1 MTNFKF
7 CLTPFLLTFFIL
19 FSFSLTAQQKKHTI
33 SGYVKEK
40 GSKETLIGVI
50 VYSPKYKAG
59 TTTNNYGF
67 FSLTLPADSVDI
79 FFSFI
84 GYKTITE
91 KLLLD
96 KDISLNIEIESGVN
110 LSEVVIT
117 AQQEK
122 VSQVNKMS
130 TIDIPIKQVKS
141 IPALLGEKDVIK
153 VLQLMPGVQKGS
165 EGSSGFY
172 VRGGGADQNLI
183 ILDDATVYNA
193 SHLFGFFSLFNGD
206 AIKSIE
212 LTKGGFPARYGGR
225 LSSVLD
231 INMKDGNKTK
241 YSGEA
246 GIGIIAS
253 RLTLEGPIIKNKCSF
268 LVSGRRTYYDILTI
282 PATLIFSKGTTRAG
296 YYFYD
301 LTSKINYDLGEKNK
315 VYISGY
321 FGRDKFST
329 KVKDD
334 YSKMEFGLY
343 WQNATATARWNHL
356 FNNKLF
362 SNTSLIF
369 SNYRFNI
376 YDKVEMDQGKFSLNY
391 LSGIRDY
398 SIKYDLEYHPNP
410 NHVIRAGLLSSY
422 HYFTPS
428 AFVLKNNIDSV
439 DVNRKKH
446 ITAFE
451 SGIYLED
458 DIKITSKLKSNVG
471 MRVSHF
477 INKSKNYFNPEPRL
491 SISYM
496 LKEDIA
502 IKASYAL
509 MNQYIH
515 LLSNTGIGLPTDLW
529 LPSTDRTGPEKSQQ
543 ISIGGAKDFINK
555 NFAVTLEGY
564 YKETNHVLAYKE
576 GTSFLGIDD
585 PTIENETNWEDNITS
600 GKGWSYGAEILLQR
614 KTGKLSGWVGYTLS
628 WTQLQ
633 FDELNFGK
641 KYYARYD
648 RRHDISIVAI
658 YELSKKITLSGTWVF
673 GTGNAITMPL
683 ASYYALPHEPG
694 QALNNLNVNKPDV
707 SSFFEVSEYGSKNSF
722 RMAPY
727 HRLDIGIQFHKQ
739 KKKYERILEISIY
752 NVYNRKNPF
761 FYYIGYE
768 DNSNKEVLRQISLF
782 PIIPSFTYAI
792 KF

>member
-1 MTNFKF
+1 MK
-7 CLTPFLLTFFIL
+7 
-19 FSFSLTAQQKKHTI
+19 FSLNSIKAFVLLLLLSMAMPLFAQQKKHTI
-33 SGYVKEK
+33 SGYVREK
-40 GSKETLIGVI
+40 GSKESLIGVI
-50 VYSPKYKAG
+50 IYAPKYKAG
-59 TTTNNYGF
+59 TTTNAYGF

-79 FFSFI
+79 QVSFV
-84 GYKTITE
+84 GYTSFAAKLDLNTNIT
-91 KLLLD
+91 L
-96 KDISLNIEIESGVN
+96 EIELEPGVN
-110 LSEVVIT
+110 LKEVVIT

-130 TIDIPIKQVKS
+130 TVDIPIKQIKT

-165 EGSSGFY
+165 EGSSGLY

-246 GIGIIAS
+246 GIGIISS
-253 RLTLEGPIIKNKCSF
+253 RLTLEGPIVKNKASF
-268 LVSGRRTYYDILTI
+268 LVSGRRTYIDVLMQ
-282 PATLIFSKGTTRAG
+282 PFLRKSMRGNG

-301 LTSKINYDLGEKNK
+301 LTAKINYDLGKKDK
-315 VYISGY
+315 VYLSGY
-321 FGRDKFST
+321 FGRDQF
-329 KVKDD
+329 
-334 YSKMEFGLY
+334 YSKFKDYYGKIEAGLF
-343 WQNATATARWNHL
+343 WENATATARWNHL
-356 FNNKLF
+356 FNSKLF

-376 YDKVEMDQGKFSLNY
+376 YESYEMTDGGKFKLDY

-398 SIKYDLEYHPNP
+398 SLKYDLEYHPNP
-410 NHVIRAGLLSSY
+410 NHVIRSGFLSSY

-428 AFVLKNNIDSV
+428 AIVLKDNIDNFNYDRES
-439 DVNRKKH
+439 H
-446 ITAFE
+446 IEAVE
-451 SGIYLED
+451 SGIYVED
-458 DIKITSKLKSNVG
+458 DIKITQKFKSNIG
-471 MRVSHF
+471 IRVSHF

-496 LKEDIA
+496 LKEDLA
-502 IKASYAL
+502 LKASYA
-509 MNQYIH
+509 MMSQYVH

-529 LPSTDRTGPEKSQQ
+529 LPSTDRTGPQKSQQ
-543 ISIGGAKDFINK
+543 LSIGGAKDFLEK

-564 YKETNHVLAYKE
+564 YKRSDHVLAYKE
-576 GTSFLGIDD
+576 GTSFLVIQD
-585 PTIENETNWEDNITS
+585 PSIEGNYNWEDNITS
-600 GKGWSYGAEILLQR
+600 GKGWSYGAEILVQR

-648 RRHDISIVAI
+648 RRHDISIVSI
-658 YELSKKITLSGTWVF
+658 YELNDRITISGTWVY

-683 ASYYALPHEPG
+683 ASYNALPHKPG
-694 QALNNLNVNKPDV
+694 QPPGNQNQYNPYGNYFPGTQ
-707 SSFFEVSEYGSKNSF
+707 VSEYGGKNSF

-727 HRLDIGIQFHKQ
+727 HRLDLGVQFHKQ
-739 KKKYERILEISIY
+739 RKKYEQIIEVSVY

-761 FYYIGYE
+761 FYYIGTE
-768 DNSNKEVLRQISLF
+768 GNSNEKVLKQISIF
-782 PIIPSFTYAI
+782 PIIPSISYSI

>member
-1 MTNFKF
+1 MKNCTIYFKITA
-7 CLTPFLLTFFIL
+7 LSLLFF
-19 FSFSLTAQQKKHTI
+19 FSTHLYAQQKKFTI

-40 GSKETLIGVI
+40 GSKESLIGVI
-50 VYSPKYKAG
+50 VYAPKYKAG
-59 TTTNNYGF
+59 ATTNNYGF

-79 FFSFI
+79 YISFI
-84 GYKTITE
+84 GYTLVSEHI
-91 KLLLD
+91 LLNKDLVLD
-96 KDISLNIEIESGVN
+96 IEIASGVN
-110 LSEVVIT
+110 LNEVVVT

-130 TIDIPIKQVKS
+130 TIDIPVKQIKS

-153 VLQLMPGVQKGS
+153 VLQLLPGVQKGS

-246 GIGIIAS
+246 GIGLISS
-253 RLTLEGPIIKNKCSF
+253 RITIEGPIVKNKSSF
-268 LVSGRRTYYDILTI
+268 LISGRRTYIDILMQ
-282 PATLIFSKGTTRAG
+282 PLLKKENRGNG

-301 LTSKINYDLGEKNK
+301 LTAKVNYDLGKKNK
-315 VYISGY
+315 VYLSGY
-321 FGRDKFST
+321 FGRDKFYS
-329 KVKDD
+329 KYKDD
-334 YSKMEFGLY
+334 YGKMEDGLF
-343 WQNATATARWNHL
+343 WENATATARWNHL

-362 SNTSLIF
+362 ANASFIF
-369 SNYRFNI
+369 SNYRFSI
-376 YDKVEMDQGKFSLNY
+376 YENLTNDQGKLSLNY

-398 SIKYDLEYHPNP
+398 SLKYDLEYHPNP
-410 NHVIRAGLLSSY
+410 NHVIRAGFITNY

-428 AFVLKNNIDSV
+428 ALVIKDKIDSV
-439 DVNRKKH
+439 DYSKKNH
-446 ITAFE
+446 IEAFE

-458 DIKITSKLKSNVG
+458 DIKITSKLKSNIG
-471 MRVSHF
+471 LRVSHF
-477 INKSKNYFNPEPRL
+477 INKTKNYFNPEPRI
-491 SISYM
+491 SMSYM
-496 LKEDIA
+496 LKEDLSL
-502 IKASYAL
+502 KASYAL
-509 MNQYIH
+509 MSQYVH

-529 LPSTDRTGPEKSQQ
+529 LPSTDRIGPQKSQQ
-543 ISIGGAKDFINK
+543 ISIGGAKDFVDK

-564 YKETNHVLAYKE
+564 YKETYHVLAYKE

-585 PTIENETNWEDNITS
+585 PTIESETNWEDNITS
-600 GKGWSYGAEILLQR
+600 GKGWSYGTELLVQR
-614 KTGKLSGWVGYTLS
+614 KTGKLSGWIGYTLS

-658 YELSKKITLSGTWVF
+658 YELSKKITVSGTWVY
-673 GTGNAITMPL
+673 GTGNAITLPL
-683 ASYYALPHEPG
+683 ATYNAMPHDP
-694 QALNNLNVNKPDV
+694 LNVDNNFYNYN
-707 SSFFEVSEYGSKNSF
+707 SFLPGIEVSEYSNKNSF

-739 KKKYERILEISIY
+739 KKKYERIIEVSIY

-761 FYYIGYE
+761 FYYIGNE
-768 DNSNKEVLRQISLF
+768 DNSNKKVLKQISLF
-782 PIIPSFTYAI
+782 PIIPSFTYSI